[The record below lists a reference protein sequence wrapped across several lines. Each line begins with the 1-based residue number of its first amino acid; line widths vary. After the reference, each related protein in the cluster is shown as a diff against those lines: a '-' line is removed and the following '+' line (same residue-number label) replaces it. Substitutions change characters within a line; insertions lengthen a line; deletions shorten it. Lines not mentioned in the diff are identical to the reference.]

1 MTRTTTYLVGCSL
14 VFAMLMPPTTAAQP
28 ARQGMVSLENARLF
42 YEVIGNGEPIIVV
55 HGGPGLDHGYLKP
68 GLDALAS
75 RHTLVYY
82 DQRGT
87 GRSAAS
93 LDSATINMD
102 TFVEDIEALRQ
113 TLGFDRVSVMGHS
126 FGGLIAMEY
135 AFRHPETLR
144 ALILMNPV
152 EPGTKYREATVE
164 RQRTRQTAEDRKE
177 LEELT
182 QSEAF
187 AARDAATLSQVF
199 RVSFRQVLKDRDRI
213 FELELDLPDA
223 TAHNGQDVALLLGES
238 LGPIDWWGRIPE
250 VQTPTLILH
259 GRYDAPPIDMSRELA
274 ETFPVGTL
282 EVLDAGH
289 FPYLEDRDG
298 LLSAVSGFFAGLR

>member
-1 MTRTTTYLVGCSL
+1 MTRTTTYLVACSL
-14 VFAMLMPPTTAAQP
+14 VLTMLMPPMTAAQP

-55 HGGPGLDHGYLKP
+55 HGGPGLDHGYLQP

-152 EPGTKYREATVE
+152 EPGTKYRQATVE
-164 RQRTRQTAEDRKE
+164 RQRRRQTAEDRQE

-213 FELELDLPDA
+213 FELELDLPSA
-223 TAHNGQDVALLLGES
+223 TAHNGQDVALLLGGS

-250 VQTPTLILH
+250 IQTPTLILH